1 MFTSKTSRWMLL
13 SFLLLAVP
21 AMAQE
26 NPLSAVTAQTKP
38 PEPAKPVDPLGRT
51 NPRSTVLGFLQAAQS
66 AQPDSAAQYFQASRS
81 RRPADDQK
89 IVQELK
95 ALMDRAFVGNINRI
109 TDLPEGTPQEGLS
122 AAQERVGKVE
132 VNDESVDLILTR
144 VTDPVYGPI
153 WVFSNETIAQ
163 LQELSGQLEAQQ
175 VETRLPQVLVR
186 NVFLGLPL
194 WQWIAILLLIPI
206 ATGAAWLFIQLVRA
220 VRSIFNSIRGR
231 KLDYKFGSA
240 AFGPS
245 LLIIATV
252 LHAVGMRFVGLPLL
266 ARHYYG
272 QAILV
277 FFLIGLTWLTVRII
291 EWSGE
296 RLRYRAISAGRA
308 GVGSL
313 MLLLQRM
320 VKVVVI
326 FAGAVLVLNTVGF
339 NLTTVLAGV
348 GIGGIAVAFAAQKT
362 LENLFGGVSVLG
374 DEAIRVGDVCR
385 FGTTVG
391 TIEDIGLR
399 STRVRTVER
408 VELSIP
414 NGSLATMNIE
424 NLSQRDKFLFNNT
437 IGLRGDSTR
446 DQLLFCLAEIRKLL
460 YAHPKIEAD
469 GARIRLV
476 GFGESSFDLEIFCYI
491 KTTNAAEFIAIR
503 EDILLRIMGIVES
516 SGTSFANP
524 ARTVYFTRDPGMNEK
539 DTEQAAKTVEKWRE
553 DKTFPFPDFLPA
565 EISKLRGTIEYPPA
579 DSVLAAKDNASNASG
594 SKFRPE

>member
-109 TDLPEGTPQEGLS
+109 TELPEGTPQEGLS

-206 ATGAAWLFIQLVRA
+206 ATGAAWLFIQVVRA

-245 LLIIATV
+245 LLIIATG

-385 FGTTVG
+385 FGATVG

>member
-1 MFTSKTSRWMLL
+1 MFISKTSRWMLL

-89 IVQELK
+89 IVHELK

-175 VETRLPQVLVR
+175 VETKLPQVLVR

>member
-1 MFTSKTSRWMLL
+1 MFVSRISRWMFL
-13 SFLLLAVP
+13 SFLLLTVP
-21 AMAQE
+21 AMAQD
-26 NPLSAVTAQTKP
+26 NPLAAATGQAKP

-66 AQPDSAAQYFQASRS
+66 AQPDSAAQYFQSSRS

-89 IVQELK
+89 IVHELK
-95 ALMDRAFVGNINRI
+95 SLMDRAFVGNINRI
-109 TDLPEGTPQEGLS
+109 TDVSEGTPQEGMS

-144 VTDPVYGPI
+144 VTDPLYGPI

-163 LQELSGQLEAQQ
+163 LRELSGQLEAQQ

-206 ATGAAWLFIQLVRA
+206 ATGVAWLLIQLFRA
-220 VRSIFNSIRGR
+220 ARSVLASIRGR
-231 KLDYKFGSA
+231 KLDYKFGTA

-245 LLIIATV
+245 LLLIGTL

-266 ARHYYG
+266 ARHYYA
-272 QAILV
+272 QVILV
-277 FFLIGLTWLTVRII
+277 LLLIGVTWLAVRII
-291 EWSGE
+291 EWLGE

-320 VKVVVI
+320 VKVMVI
-326 FAGAVLVLNTVGF
+326 FAGAILVLNTVGF

-348 GIGGIAVAFAAQKT
+348 GIGGIAIAFAAQKT

-391 TIEDIGLR
+391 TVEDIGLR

-476 GFGESSFDLEIFCYI
+476 GFGVSSFDLEIFCYI
-491 KTTNAAEFIAIR
+491 KTLNAAEFIAIR

-524 ARTVYFTRDPGMNEK
+524 ARTVYFTRDPGLNQQ
-539 DTEQAAKTVEKWRE
+539 DTERAEKTVEYWRE
-553 DKTFPFPDFLPA
+553 DKAFPFPDFLPA
-565 EISKLRGTIEYPPA
+565 EISKLRGTIEYPAA
-579 DSVLAAKDNASNASG
+579 DSVLAAKDNAVNPPG

>member
-1 MFTSKTSRWMLL
+1 MFISKTSRWMLL
-13 SFLLLAVP
+13 SFLLFAVP

-26 NPLSAVTAQTKP
+26 NPLSAVTAQTKS

-89 IVQELK
+89 IVHELK

-175 VETRLPQVLVR
+175 VETKLPQVLVR

-220 VRSIFNSIRGR
+220 VRAIFSSIRGR

-385 FGTTVG
+385 FGSTVG

-476 GFGESSFDLEIFCYI
+476 GFGVSSFDLEIFCYI

>member
-1 MFTSKTSRWMLL
+1 MFASKTSRWILL
-13 SFLLLAVP
+13 SFLFAIPTMAQDNPLVP
-21 AMAQE
+21 AATQ
-26 NPLSAVTAQTKP
+26 AKAA
-38 PEPAKPVDPLGRT
+38 EPAKPVDPLGRT
-51 NPRSTVLGFLQAAQS
+51 TPRGTVLGFLQAAQS
-66 AQPDSAAQYFQASRS
+66 AQPDSAAQYFQSSRG

-89 IVQELK
+89 IVHELK
-95 ALMDRAFVGNINRI
+95 SLMDRAYVGNINRI

-122 AAQERVGKVE
+122 AAEERIGKVR
-132 VNDESVDLILTR
+132 VNDDSVDLILTR

-153 WVFSNETIAQ
+153 WVFSNETVTQ
-163 LQELSGQLEAQQ
+163 LQEMFGQIEAQQ
-175 VETRLPQVLVR
+175 VETKLPQVLVQ
-186 NVFLGLPL
+186 NVFFGLPL
-194 WQWIAILLLIPI
+194 WQWIAMLLLVPL
-206 ATGAAWLFIQLVRA
+206 AAGVAWLLIQLFRA
-220 VRSIFNSIRGR
+220 GRSILGSIRGR
-231 KLDYKFGSA
+231 KFDYKFGTA
-240 AFGPS
+240 AFGPT
-245 LLIIATV
+245 LLIMATI
-252 LHAVGMRFVGLPLL
+252 LHAVGMRFIGLPLL

-272 QAILV
+272 QVVVVLL
-277 FFLIGLTWLTVRII
+277 LIGITWLAVRII
-291 EWSGE
+291 EWLGD
-296 RLRYRAISAGRA
+296 RLRSRAISTGRA

-313 MLLLQRM
+313 MLLVQRM

-326 FAGAVLVLNTVGF
+326 FAGVIFMLDTVGF

-348 GIGGIAVAFAAQKT
+348 GIGGIAIAFAAQKT

-460 YAHPKIEAD
+460 YAHPKIEAES
-469 GARIRLV
+469 ARIRLV
-476 GFGESSFDLEIFCYI
+476 GFGQSSFDLEIFCYI
-491 KTTNAAEFIAIR
+491 KTTDSAEFIAIR
-503 EDILLRIMGIVES
+503 EDVLLRIMGTVEA

-524 ARTVYFTRDPGMNEK
+524 STTVYFTRDPGMNLK
-539 DTEQAAKTVEKWRE
+539 NTEEVTRTVEQWRE
-553 DKTFPFPDFLPA
+553 NKVFPFPDFLPA
-565 EISKLRGTIEYPPA
+565 EISTLRGTVPYPPA
-579 DSVLAAKDNASNASG
+579 DSVLAKKEAAPGQSG
-594 SKFRPE
+594 SQFRAK

>member
-1 MFTSKTSRWMLL
+1 MFISKISRWMLL

-26 NPLSAVTAQTKP
+26 NPLSAVTPQTKSS
-38 PEPAKPVDPLGRT
+38 EPAKPVDPLGRT

-175 VETRLPQVLVR
+175 VETKLPQVLVR

-385 FGTTVG
+385 FGATVG

>member
-26 NPLSAVTAQTKP
+26 NPLSAVTAQTKS

-206 ATGAAWLFIQLVRA
+206 ATGAAWLFIQVVRA

-245 LLIIATV
+245 LLIIATG

-524 ARTVYFTRDPGMNEK
+524 ARTVYFTRDPGMNQK

-579 DSVLAAKDNASNASG
+579 DSVLAAKDNAANASG

>member
-206 ATGAAWLFIQLVRA
+206 ATGAAWLFIQVVRA

-245 LLIIATV
+245 LLIIATG

-385 FGTTVG
+385 FGATVG

-524 ARTVYFTRDPGMNEK
+524 ARTVYFTRDPGMNQK

-579 DSVLAAKDNASNASG
+579 DSVLAAKDNAANASG

>member
-1 MFTSKTSRWMLL
+1 MFISKTSRWMLL

-38 PEPAKPVDPLGRT
+38 PEPAKPVDPLGRI

-175 VETRLPQVLVR
+175 VETKLPQVLVR

-206 ATGAAWLFIQLVRA
+206 ATGAAWLFIQVVRA

-245 LLIIATV
+245 LLIIATG